1 MYGIGIRLVRRY
13 ENDEEGSGKFIYREK
28 KSTKHTYLIF
38 INNKYNL
45 HY

>member
-28 KSTKHTYLIF
+28 KHQTYVFNIY
-38 INNKYNL
+38 K
-45 HY
+45 

>member
-28 KSTKHTYLIF
+28 KAPNIR
-38 INNKYNL
+38 I
-45 HY
+45 